1 MTNAVP
7 CLDELLEGVRGV
19 DAPVGRPNRL
29 DAKRLQERQADR
41 QLDAATKAYR
51 RMAVK
56 PGNAALRSWL
66 KGRLKDLLDQISASQ
81 VGIPDPLGATF
92 NLASTELREIQEMLA
107 AGERAFGE
115 AVALAAH
122 HAVEH
127 GCFPRIRAVVEVVN
141 PDTEDEE
148 LGAISDEQTLPPG

>member
-1 MTNAVP
+1 MTTATP
-7 CLDELLEGVRGV
+7 TLDDLLEDVRGV
-19 DAPVGRPNRL
+19 AVPVGKPNRF
-29 DAKRLQERQADR
+29 DAKRLQEREAER
-41 QLDAATKAYR
+41 QLEAAARDYRKLATKPA
-51 RMAVK
+51 
-56 PGNAALRSWL
+56 NAELRAWL

-107 AGERAFGE
+107 AGEAAFGE

-141 PDTEDEE
+141 PDPEDEE